1 MIILKILI
9 ALVRYPFFIALG
21 SIVLFVLNVIQ
32 SDAKPQTVMRD
43 PNVICDGKYS
53 QTNNDPLDNSSGA
66 LQVVLEP
73 SEEGLDL

>member
-9 ALVRYPFFIALG
+9 SLVRYPFFIVVG

-32 SDAKPQTVMRD
+32 SDAKPQNVMRD

-53 QTNNDPLDNSSGA
+53 QTNKDPPGNSSGA
-66 LQVVLEP
+66 LQEVLEP

>member
-9 ALVRYPFFIALG
+9 SLVRYPFFIVLG

-32 SDAKPQTVMRD
+32 SDAKPQNVMRD

-53 QTNNDPLDNSSGA
+53 QTNNNPQDNSSGA
-66 LQVVLEP
+66 LQEVLVP
-73 SEEGLDL
+73 EEQ

>member
-9 ALVRYPFFIALG
+9 SLVRYHFFIVVG

-32 SDAKPQTVMRD
+32 SDAKPQNVMRD

-53 QTNNDPLDNSSGA
+53 QTNNDPPDNSSGA
-66 LQVVLEP
+66 LQEVLEP